1 LCDGYLCCLLP
12 VSLSS
17 LSTIA
22 PWLLSLSSLPS
33 LAVTRCTSAV
43 ANHCPLRMA
52 NVLVVI
58 AHCAMAIVVIL
69 AVIFYVIN
77 KIALIGNKLII
88 SDVYFNC

>member
-1 LCDGYLCCLLP
+1 
-12 VSLSS
+12 
-17 LSTIA
+17 
-22 PWLLSLSSLPS
+22 
-33 LAVTRCTSAV
+33 
-43 ANHCPLRMA
+43 MA